1 MLGREAE
8 ASEPRTLTI
17 AQLVIAGAAQVG
29 SPWILGAGGSQSFT
43 DEVHEDHIHLQQTPT
58 D

>member
-1 MLGREAE
+1 
-8 ASEPRTLTI
+8 
-17 AQLVIAGAAQVG
+17 VIAGAAQVG